1 MANTYRDRIDQ
12 RYEHD
17 EASFQH
23 AMESLYIG
31 VTGDTGFRTLNAVE
45 QAQDAIAKVLAYYGA
60 TPAPA
65 LKGEHDIEA
74 LLRHHLDPTGIAYRQ
89 VKLPPKWYR
98 DAVGALLV
106 QQEDGTLLAL
116 IPHTKGGYTYTDPA
130 TGKDVHVTD
139 ANLGLNISGTAYCFY
154 RPLPNEELSMRSLV
168 LFILKSLDPRDY
180 AITLLSVMAATALG
194 MMLPVL
200 NKYAFGPVV
209 EAGELSIVWPVGV
222 MLLSVTL
229 AQVLLTAVRNLVL
242 QRVDIKL
249 NVTVKAAI
257 MMRVLSL
264 PPSFFKQ
271 HASGNLAN
279 RISSV
284 DMVVMQLEQAV
295 FGTALTGLFSLLYI
309 VQMITFAPKMIVP
322 TFCVIFASFLGN
334 LAIARISAHRTQ
346 EVLELEAQGAAMSN
360 AIIGGI
366 QKIRLAGAEK
376 RFFSAWAEGFA
387 KRMALAYGHPGILML
402 ETPLT
407 TLISTAGLVVIY
419 LFALG
424 GGIQDAATFMAFSSA
439 YGLASSTVNEMLL
452 QMLSSQPYLKMI
464 EPLLQAVPEDN
475 GGKARVEQLR
485 GGVALKGVTFG
496 YHAAD
501 KPLFENLSLE
511 VRPGEYVGIV
521 GKTGCG
527 KSTVMRLMLGFE
539 TPSRGAVLFDG
550 CDASTLDPTSLRRQ
564 IGVVLQNGTLLP
576 GSIYDNIRIAM
587 PELTLEQAW
596 EAARLAGLAD
606 DIEAMP
612 MGMMTVVSDGGGGIS
627 GGQRQRI
634 MIARA
639 VAGKPKILLF
649 DEATSALD
657 NITQKQVAESL
668 AELQCTRIVI
678 AHRLSTVR
686 DCDRILVLDRGR
698 IAEEG
703 SYDELVAR
711 NGLFAELVERQ
722 LA

>member
-1 MANTYRDRIDQ
+1 MANTYRDQIDE
-12 RYEHD
+12 RYQHD
-17 EASFQH
+17 EAGFQH
-23 AMESLYIG
+23 AMESLYMG

-45 QAQDAIAKVLAYYGA
+45 QAQGAIAKVLAYYGA
-60 TPAPA
+60 KPAPA

-116 IPHTKGGYTYTDPA
+116 IPHTKGGYTYSDPA
-130 TGKDVHVTD
+130 TGKDIHITETNVGGRIT
-139 ANLGLNISGTAYCFY
+139 GTAYCFY
-154 RPLPNEELSMRSLV
+154 RPLPNKELSVRDLV
-168 LFILKSLDPRDY
+168 FFMLRSLDPRDY
-180 AITLLSVMAATALG
+180 AITLLSVLAATMLG

-209 EAGELSIVWPVGV
+209 EAGELGIVWPVGV

-249 NVTVKAAI
+249 NVTVKAAV
-257 MMRVLSL
+257 MMRLLSL
-264 PPSFFKQ
+264 PPSFFKE
-271 HASGNLAN
+271 HASGNLAS

-284 DMVVMQLEQAV
+284 DVVVMQLEQAV
-295 FGTALTGLFSLLYI
+295 FGVTLTSLFSLLYI
-309 VQMITFAPKMIVP
+309 VQMITFAPKMIP
-322 TFCVIFASFLGN
+322 PAFCVILVSFLAN
-334 LAIARISAHRTQ
+334 LAIARISAHRTEQ
-346 EVLELEAQGAAMSN
+346 VLALEAQGAAFSN
-360 AIIGGI
+360 AIIGGV

-387 KRMALAYGHPGILML
+387 KRMQLAYGQPGILML
-402 ETPLT
+402 QTPLT
-407 TLISTAGLVVIY
+407 TFISTAGLVVIY

-424 GGIQDAATFMAFSSA
+424 GGIADAATFMAFSSA
-439 YGLASSTVNEMLL
+439 YGLATATLNDMLF
-452 QMLSSQPYLKMI
+452 QMLSSAPYLKMI
-464 EPLLQAVPEDN
+464 EPLLHTMPEDT
-475 GGKARVEQLR
+475 GGKTRVEQVR

-496 YHAAD
+496 YHAGD

-511 VRPGEYVGIV
+511 VKPGEYVGIV

-527 KSTVMRLMLGFE
+527 KSTVMRLILGFE

-576 GSIYDNIRIAM
+576 GSIFDNIRIAI
-587 PELTLEQAW
+587 PELTHEQAW
-596 EAARLAGLAD
+596 EAARLAGVAD

-612 MGMMTVVSDGGGGIS
+612 MGMMTMVSDGGGGIS

-668 AELQCTRIVI
+668 AGLQCTRIVI

-686 DCDRILVLDRGR
+686 DCDRILVLDGGR

-703 SYDELVAR
+703 SYDELMAR

-722 LA
+722 IA